1 MSSLSG
7 NFWERCVDWRVGKAE
22 IATRHSRD
30 GWPSCQS
37 RSRLYSDL
45 FRALPDAQRDM
56 LFELDTRN
64 NDYWLMM
71 ARNAYLLGVSD
82 VIRFSGMAHNNKK
95 EKMNM
100 TNAIES
106 FNFEGNKTRVVMV
119 DGEPWFCARDV
130 AVALGYSMGGS
141 ITSMFAAV
149 PDEWKGSKRIATPG
163 GEQEML
169 CLSEQGLYFFLGR
182 SDKPAALPYQKTVAG
197 VVMPSIRK
205 HGAYM
210 TPQKL
215 EEVLYNPDLLIGLA
229 QKLKEEQARSAALE
243 AETTALTQK
252 KEALEAKVE
261 ADRPKVLFA
270 DSVAAS
276 DTSILIGNLAKLLR
290 QNGVDIGQNRLFQW
304 MRKNGYLISVKGD
317 RYNMPT
323 QESMDR
329 GLFEI
334 VERTRISPNGNV
346 HIDRTTKVTGKGQVF
361 FVDQFLG
368 GKVADSKDAA

>member
-1 MSSLSG
+1 MTDAIQVFDFKG
-7 NFWERCVDWRVGKAE
+7 N
-22 IATRHSRD
+22 
-30 GWPSCQS
+30 Q
-37 RSRLYSDL
+37 
-45 FRALPDAQRDM
+45 
-56 LFELDTRN
+56 
-64 NDYWLMM
+64 
-71 ARNAYLLGVSD
+71 
-82 VIRFSGMAHNNKK
+82 
-95 EKMNM
+95 
-100 TNAIES
+100 
-106 FNFEGNKTRVVMV
+106 TRVVMV
-119 DGEPWFCARDV
+119 DGEPWFVAKDV
-130 AVALGYSMGGS
+130 ATTLGYSEASMSNMGQLLG
-141 ITSMFAAV
+141 AV
-149 PDEWKGSKRIATPG
+149 PDEWKGRKRITTPG

-182 SDKPAALPYQKTVAG
+182 SDKPAALPYQKIVAG
-197 VVMPSIRK
+197 QVMPSIRK

-215 EEVLYNPDLLIGLA
+215 EEVLLNPDLLIGLA
-229 QKLKEEQARSAALE
+229 QRLKDEQAKSAALE
-243 AETTALTQK
+243 ARA
-252 KEALEAKVE
+252 E

-276 DTSILIGNLAKLLR
+276 DEGVDSVVTARELLR

-361 FVDQFLG
+361 FVNQFLG
-368 GKVADSKDAA
+368 SKVADSKDAA

>member
-1 MSSLSG
+1 
-7 NFWERCVDWRVGKAE
+7 
-22 IATRHSRD
+22 
-30 GWPSCQS
+30 
-37 RSRLYSDL
+37 
-45 FRALPDAQRDM
+45 
-56 LFELDTRN
+56 
-64 NDYWLMM
+64 M
-71 ARNAYLLGVSD
+71 A
-82 VIRFSGMAHNNKK
+82 
-95 EKMNM
+95 
-100 TNAIES
+100 
-106 FNFEGNKTRVVMV
+106 
-119 DGEPWFCARDV
+119 DGEPWFVAKDV
-130 AVALGYSMGGS
+130 ATTLGYSEASMSNMGQLLG
-141 ITSMFAAV
+141 AV
-149 PDEWKGSKRIATPG
+149 PDEWKGRKRITTPG

-197 VVMPSIRK
+197 QIMPSIRK

-210 TPQKL
+210 TPKKL
-215 EEVLYNPDLLIGLA
+215 EEILFNPDLLIGLA
-229 QKLKEEQARSAALE
+229 QRLKDEQAKSAALE
-243 AETTALTQK
+243 ARA
-252 KEALEAKVE
+252 E

-276 DTSILIGNLAKLLR
+276 DTSILIGNLAKLIR

-361 FVDQFLG
+361 FVNQFLG
-368 GKVADSKDAA
+368 GKLASSQDAA

>member
-1 MSSLSG
+1 MTDAIQVFDFKG
-7 NFWERCVDWRVGKAE
+7 N
-22 IATRHSRD
+22 
-30 GWPSCQS
+30 Q
-37 RSRLYSDL
+37 
-45 FRALPDAQRDM
+45 
-56 LFELDTRN
+56 
-64 NDYWLMM
+64 
-71 ARNAYLLGVSD
+71 
-82 VIRFSGMAHNNKK
+82 
-95 EKMNM
+95 
-100 TNAIES
+100 
-106 FNFEGNKTRVVMV
+106 TRVVMV
-119 DGEPWFCARDV
+119 DGEPWFVAKDV
-130 AVALGYSMGGS
+130 ATTLGYSEASMSNMGQLLG
-141 ITSMFAAV
+141 AV
-149 PDEWKGSKRIATPG
+149 PDEWKGRKRITTPG

-197 VVMPSIRK
+197 QVMPSIRK

-215 EEVLYNPDLLIGLA
+215 EEVLLNPDLLIGLA
-229 QKLKEEQARSAALE
+229 QRLKDEQAKSAALE
-243 AETTALTQK
+243 ARA
-252 KEALEAKVE
+252 E

-361 FVDQFLG
+361 FCRSVPGRQG
-368 GKVADSKDAA
+368 GGQ

>member
-1 MSSLSG
+1 MTDAIQVFDFKG
-7 NFWERCVDWRVGKAE
+7 N
-22 IATRHSRD
+22 
-30 GWPSCQS
+30 Q
-37 RSRLYSDL
+37 
-45 FRALPDAQRDM
+45 
-56 LFELDTRN
+56 
-64 NDYWLMM
+64 
-71 ARNAYLLGVSD
+71 
-82 VIRFSGMAHNNKK
+82 
-95 EKMNM
+95 
-100 TNAIES
+100 
-106 FNFEGNKTRVVMV
+106 TRVVMV
-119 DGEPWFCARDV
+119 DGEPWFVAKDV
-130 AVALGYSMGGS
+130 CNILGYANSRKAL
-141 ITSMFAAV
+141 TDHV
-149 PDEWKGSKRIATPG
+149 DDDEKGVTKSDTLG
-163 GEQEML
+163 GEQDMNII
-169 CLSEQGLYFFLGR
+169 SEPGLYTLIMR
-182 SDKPAALPYQKTVAG
+182 SNKPEAKAFRKWVTGTVI
-197 VVMPSIRK
+197 PSIRK

-215 EEVLYNPDLLIGLA
+215 EEVLLNPDLLIGLA
-229 QKLKEEQARSAALE
+229 QRLKDEQAKSAALE
-243 AETTALTQK
+243 ARA
-252 KEALEAKVE
+252 E

-304 MRKNGYLISVKGD
+304 MRKKGYLISVKGD